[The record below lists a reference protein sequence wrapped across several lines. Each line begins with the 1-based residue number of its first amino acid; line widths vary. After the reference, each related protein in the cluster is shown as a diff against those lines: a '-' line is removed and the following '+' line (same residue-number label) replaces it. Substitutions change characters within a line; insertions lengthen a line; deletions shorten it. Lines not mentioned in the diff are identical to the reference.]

1 MDWLIFVAA
10 GMILKEPEIGDCVS
24 IEPLIRKLV
33 ALPVET
39 EWVELKHNNSDPKE
53 IGEYISALS
62 NTATLRGKDKA
73 YVVWGVDDETHD
85 LLGTKFD
92 PARAKANNTEIDT
105 WLRKRLSDYAGFRFF
120 SENIEGKRI
129 VLLEID
135 PAQVVTVQFEHN
147 AWLRVGTYKKR
158 LKDFPALE
166 AELWKKLN
174 NADFEVQPAKSDLTM
189 QEAFKLLDYVSY
201 FDLLGIEQPE
211 SQSQMLHY
219 LLEDELISKQD
230 DGRYSITNLGALL
243 FAKKLSTFNRV
254 WRKAL
259 RIIQY
264 KGAGRTEGVREEV
277 MDRGYIS
284 GFEEFI
290 RIIES
295 ILPSREELVNGARQV
310 TITAFPDTGIRE
322 LVANQLE
329 HQDLAETGSGPMVE
343 IFDGRIEFT
352 NPGAPLVDTNRFIDG
367 PPKTR
372 NEKIAALFRRANIS
386 EERGSGW
393 DKIEM
398 SCGDY
403 CLPAP
408 SITEYPYATRVT
420 MAAHKPYKDMS
431 NEERL
436 WTCYVHACL
445 QKTRSEKLTNATLR
459 ERLGISEE
467 NKAIASRLIR
477 SAVAKGLIKPFD
489 ATAAPRYMGYVPF
502 WA

>member
-1 MDWLIFVAA
+1 
-10 GMILKEPEIGDCVS
+10 VS
-24 IEPLIRKLV
+24 IEPLIRELV

-39 EWVELKHNNSDPKE
+39 DWVEFKHNNSDPKE
-53 IGEYISALS
+53 IGEYISALA
-62 NTATLRGKDKA
+62 NTATLRVKGKA
-73 YVVWGVDDETHD
+73 YVVWGIDDETHD

-120 SENIEGKRI
+120 SEDIEGKRI

-135 PAQVVTVQFEHN
+135 PAQVATVQFEHN
-147 AWLRVGTYKKR
+147 AWLRVGTYKKK

-174 NADFEVQPAKSDLTM
+174 NANFEVQPAKSELTM
-189 QEAFKLLDYVSY
+189 REAFKLLDYVSY

-219 LLEDELISKQD
+219 LMEDEIITKQD
-230 DGRYSITNLGALL
+230 NALFSITNLGALL
-243 FAKKLSTFNRV
+243 FGKKLSGFNRV

-259 RIIQY
+259 RIVQY
-264 KGAGRTEGVREEV
+264 KGVSRAEGVREEV

-295 ILPSREELVNGARQV
+295 ILPSREELVNGAKQV
-310 TITAFPDTGIRE
+310 AITAYPDTGIRE

-329 HQDLAETGSGPMVE
+329 HQDLTETGSGPMVE

-352 NPGAPLVDTNRFIDG
+352 NPGTPLVDTNRFIDG

-372 NEKIAALFRRANIS
+372 NEKIAALFRRADIS

-403 CLPAP
+403 YLPAP
-408 SITEYPYATRVT
+408 RITEYPYATRVT
-420 MAAHKPYKDMS
+420 MTDHKAYKDMS
-431 NEERL
+431 IEERL
-436 WTCYVHACL
+436 WTCYIHACL
-445 QKTRSEKLTNATLR
+445 QQTVGKHLSNTSLR
-459 ERLGISEE
+459 ERLDLPESS
-467 NKAIASRLIR
+467 KAMTSRLIKK
-477 SAVAKGLIKPFD
+477 AVPNIVA
-489 ATAAPRYMGYVPF
+489 
-502 WA
+502 